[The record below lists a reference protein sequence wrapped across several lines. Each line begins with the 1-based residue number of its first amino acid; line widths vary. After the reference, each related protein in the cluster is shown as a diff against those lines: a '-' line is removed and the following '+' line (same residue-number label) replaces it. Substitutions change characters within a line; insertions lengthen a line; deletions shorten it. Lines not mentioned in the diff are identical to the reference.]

1 MGRVRKHLN
10 LMDLLKKYASV
21 LNINISE
28 KQLGSFQLYSEQLIK
43 WNTRFNITS
52 ITSPEEIQIKHF
64 LDSITLLKIIPNSIP
79 IPVSLIDIG
88 SGGGF
93 PGIPLKIMLPQINVT
108 LLEATGKKCDFLSH
122 ISETLELKNIQV
134 IKDRAESL
142 SHNREFRN
150 QFDLVTSRALAN
162 TATLVELSAGFCK
175 TGGNI
180 IAWKTAGSS
189 NISDAQRVLKILT
202 SQSNSPKIPEH
213 LTTIPEIQFNQS
225 LVQIPKQYEILDK
238 YPRQNGIPKKR
249 PL

>member
-1 MGRVRKHLN
+1 
-10 LMDLLKKYASV
+10 MDLLKKYASV
-21 LNINISE
+21 LNINISDG
-28 KQLGSFQLYSEQLIK
+28 QLNSFRLYSEQLIK
-43 WNTRFNITS
+43 WNAKFNITR

-64 LDSITLLKIIPNSIP
+64 LDSITLLKLIPNP
-79 IPVSLIDIG
+79 IPVPMSLIDIG

-93 PGIPLKIMLPQINVT
+93 PGIPLKIMIPQIDVT

-122 ISETLELKNIQV
+122 ISKTLGLEKIQIV
-134 IKDRAESL
+134 KDRAESL
-142 SHNREFRN
+142 SHNNQFRN
-150 QFDLVTSRALAN
+150 QFDLVTSRALAS

-180 IAWKTAGSS
+180 ITWKTASSS

-202 SQSNSPKIPEH
+202 SQSTPPETLEH
-213 LTTIPEIQFNQS
+213 FTTIPEIQFSQC
-225 LVQIPKQYEILDK
+225 LVQIPKQHDIAER